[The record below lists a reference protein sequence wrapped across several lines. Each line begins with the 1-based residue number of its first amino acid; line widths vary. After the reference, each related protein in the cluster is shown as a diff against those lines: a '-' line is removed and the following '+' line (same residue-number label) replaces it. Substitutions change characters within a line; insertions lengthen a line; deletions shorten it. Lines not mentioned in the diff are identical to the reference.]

1 MGFEDKKML
10 RQRHKRS
17 KSCTVPEKKKLEDEN
32 SIDSSLDAS
41 QRLKLDLPRCGDKSF
56 EMKKDLSPDVKFKSS
71 LKQEVC
77 ILNLCVASSLSL
89 VQDHL
94 PHSHSWLH
102 SDSRA

>member
-41 QRLKLDLPRCGDKSF
+41 QRLKLVSVLLIYDISKL
-56 EMKKDLSPDVKFKSS
+56 
-71 LKQEVC
+71 
-77 ILNLCVASSLSL
+77 I
-89 VQDHL
+89 
-94 PHSHSWLH
+94 
-102 SDSRA
+102 